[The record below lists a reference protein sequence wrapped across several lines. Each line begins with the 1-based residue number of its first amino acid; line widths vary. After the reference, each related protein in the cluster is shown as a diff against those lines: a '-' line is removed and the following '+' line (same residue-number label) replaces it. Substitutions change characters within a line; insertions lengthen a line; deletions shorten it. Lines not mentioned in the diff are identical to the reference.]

1 MTLDFTVYGVPI
13 PQGSVRAFVV
23 KGRAVV
29 TADNRRDL
37 GTWRQ
42 EIAAGARAA
51 GAVPCEGPVEV
62 MLTFRLPWPRSRP
75 KRAQW
80 PDKRPDLDKLV
91 RAVLDALTGLAWH
104 DDGQVVA
111 LRAVKA
117 YANSRTDPTPGLSVT
132 VTEPR

>member
-13 PQGSVRAFVV
+13 PKGSMRAFVV
-23 KGRAVV
+23 KGRPVI
-29 TADNRRDL
+29 TSDNPRDL
-37 GTWRQ
+37 GTWLQ

-62 MLTFRLPWPRSRP
+62 MLTFRLPRPRSRP

-80 PDKRPDLDKLV
+80 PDKRPDIDKLI
-91 RAVLDALTGLAWH
+91 RAVMDSLTGLVWH

-111 LRAVKA
+111 IRAVKVYVHA
-117 YANSRTDPTPGLSVT
+117 TTAPTPGVSVS